1 MAPPKRASFN
11 VCFCDI
17 DGTLVHYPEA
27 QAKWGEITGPSVIPG
42 YFMYVERETGKR
54 HKVLKLP
61 PTTTGHQGVISINTL
76 TELARMRKG
85 GVKLVLITGARLA
98 TLLMRMAFLPA
109 ADAYVCENGGRIY
122 YPDTSLTVALPI
134 SEDIAW
140 RKTHNATAGPPDTDA
155 VPPLERPGKLW
166 DLYRKLDADG
176 WALDAFSYTT
186 NFRLKAKDGKTPDD
200 VLNVVKSLDP
210 DLASSFNIG
219 LADFYPSTSGKEK
232 AAKHI
237 VEHYN
242 TNLSEAFLLCD
253 DDNDMGLAAVVGKV
267 FLPSITSDSVQRAVE
282 ANPEKFVISQKGGI
296 IATEEILEHVEDHIG
311 TFLLG

>member
-17 DGTLVHYPEA
+17 DGTLVHYPET
-27 QAKWGEITGPSVIPG
+27 QAKWGAITGPSVIPG
-42 YFMYVERETGKR
+42 CFMYVEKTTGKR

-61 PTTTGHQGVISINTL
+61 PSTTGHQGVISINTL

-85 GVKLVLITGARLA
+85 GVKLVLITGARLS

-109 ADAYVCENGGRIY
+109 ADAYVCENGGRIF
-122 YPDTSLTVALPI
+122 YPDPSLTVALPI
-134 SEDIAW
+134 SEDMDW
-140 RKTHNATAGPPDTDA
+140 RKTHNAIAGPPDTDA
-155 VPPLERPGKLW
+155 VPPSERPGTLWELYKKLE
-166 DLYRKLDADG
+166 ADG

-186 NFRLKAKDGKTPDD
+186 NFRMKADKDKTPED
-200 VLNVVKSLDP
+200 VLDVVKSLKP
-210 DLASSFNIG
+210 GLASSFNIG
-219 LADFYPSTSGKEK
+219 LADFYPATSGKEN

-237 VEHYN
+237 VEKFN

-267 FLPSITSDSVQRAVE
+267 FLPSITSESVQRAVT
-282 ANPEKFVISQKGGI
+282 ANPDKFVVSQKGGI
-296 IATEEILEHVEDHIG
+296 IATEEILSHVEDHIG
-311 TFLLG
+311 TFMLG